1 MKEQAF
7 ANAFATVT
15 ALVYVICAGWVTVA
29 RDGFMVFTGNW
40 VHGIDMKV
48 LPYTPPTAAGLI
60 FGFVTA
66 TVATWVAGYLFVWL
80 YYQLSKK

>member
-15 ALVYVICAGWVTVA
+15 ALIYVICAGWVTVA

-66 TVATWVAGYLFVWL
+66 TVAAWVAGYLFVWL
-80 YYQLSKK
+80 YNQFSKK